1 MGNKIVIIRDTSRV
15 GKSSYENYGAVAVK
29 LEDLIEDMN
38 ESESS
43 EKYNLA
49 NWKEGLKNWELLG
62 VFDSW
67 LPDEFHNIPSNEPEH
82 DYVQE
87 RIDEMKRRESAI
99 PLQNPVSVIKMS
111 DGTVVDNVYRSDLP
125 SWESQ
130 GYEIYLPSLS
140 DDY

>member
-15 GKSSYENYGAVAVK
+15 EESSYENYGAVAVK
-29 LEDLIEDMN
+29 LEDLIQDMN

-43 EKYNLA
+43 KKYNLE
-49 NWKEGLKNWELLG
+49 NWKGGLKNWELLG

-67 LPDEFHNIPSNEPEH
+67 LPDELHNISDDEPEQ
-82 DYVQE
+82 DYIQE
-87 RIDEMKRRESAI
+87 KIDEIKQRETAI
-99 PLQNPVSVIKMS
+99 ALKDPVSVIRIS

>member
-15 GKSSYENYGAVAVK
+15 EESSYENYGAVAVK
-29 LEDLIEDMN
+29 LEDLIQDMN

-43 EKYNLA
+43 IKYNLE
-49 NWKEGLKNWELLG
+49 NWKGGLKNWELLG

-67 LPDEFHNIPSNEPEH
+67 LPDELHNISDDEPEQ
-82 DYVQE
+82 DYIQE
-87 RIDEMKRRESAI
+87 KIDEIKQRETAI
-99 PLQNPVSVIKMS
+99 ALKDPVSVIRIS

-130 GYEIYLPSLS
+130 GYEIYLPSLTN
-140 DDY
+140 D